1 MLPFLKHVL
10 FGTPYRQYR
19 QIEDPLVFD
28 NDPLAWSRPLV
39 RHYRGEFS
47 MAAVQANVNMEDKS
61 QVDVG
66 TDALFVGIYDGHK
79 GDTVSI
85 YLRNRVFG
93 ELLSESSFH

>member
-1 MLPFLKHVL
+1 
-10 FGTPYRQYR
+10 
-19 QIEDPLVFD
+19 
-28 NDPLAWSRPLV
+28 
-39 RHYRGEFS
+39 